1 MRIKLVKHSSTN
13 LCIDYGFGKD
23 GSRGFFVNLG
33 EVF

>member
-1 MRIKLVKHSSTN
+1 MRIKIVKHYGAH

>member
-1 MRIKLVKHSSTN
+1 MNKESSTN
-13 LCIDYGFGKD
+13 LSIDYGFGIN